1 MLESSAKVNGVI
13 VPIIAMSLPLA
24 QTLASLQVPQFFV
37 FTMTAMT
44 TNPVLI
50 VIIML
55 IILMVAGCVMETTP
69 NIVILAPLLVPLAQ
83 EIGMNEIHFCIFM
96 ITSLGIGF
104 ITPPMGLN
112 LFVVSGVTGASV
124 MSISRHVI
132 FFVGMMLIV
141 VLAIAFVPALSLWL
155 L

>member
-1 MLESSAKVNGVI
+1 
-13 VPIIAMSLPLA
+13 
-24 QTLASLQVPQFFV
+24 
-37 FTMTAMT
+37 
-44 TNPVLI
+44 
-50 VIIML
+50 
-55 IILMVAGCVMETTP
+55 METTP

-124 MSISRHVI
+124 MDISRHVI
-132 FFVGMMLIV
+132 AFVAMMLIV
-141 VLAIAFVPALSLWL
+141 VLIIAFVPALSLWL